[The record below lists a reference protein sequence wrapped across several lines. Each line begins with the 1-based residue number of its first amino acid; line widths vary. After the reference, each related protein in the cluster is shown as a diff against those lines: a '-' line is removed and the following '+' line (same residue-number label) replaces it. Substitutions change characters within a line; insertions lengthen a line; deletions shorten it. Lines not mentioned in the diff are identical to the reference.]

1 MRGPIL
7 DRNGETL
14 ASSEEPMGK
23 RTYTKPKAFGSLLGY
38 WSAIYSTSGLERT
51 LDKDLAISECER
63 KQKKTGATVTLTI
76 DSTLQT
82 KAYQA
87 ISDYTG
93 SAVVLDVKTGEILAL
108 TSSPTFN
115 GNKLEENWEKLNK
128 TEGIFTSNAYQN
140 GAIPGSVFKIVT
152 STAILEGGLEDEV
165 VHDTGSLVVDG
176 RKIKNAGGA
185 VYGDLT
191 FREGFMN
198 SSNVYFMTQGLKLG
212 ADTLEQ
218 TMKKYLIGE
227 SIELDFTTLTSN
239 RDFGDYSDNMVATTS
254 FGQGNTLITPLH
266 MAMIVQSIA
275 NDGKMLKPY
284 LISSVVNGKGETIRE
299 GKKEGL
305 TNPTS
310 EKTAKKIREA
320 MKMAGEKYGMATLSG
335 GQTIAAKTGTA
346 QRGDGT
352 NNAWMVSFA
361 PANDPQYVI
370 CLNHLNTDE
379 FGISLKEETEELYR
393 YLLEKN

>member
-140 GAIPGSVFKIVT
+140 SAIPGSVFKIVT

-185 VYGDLT
+185 VYGNLT

-361 PANDPQYVI
+361 PTNDPQYVI